1 MDGACGGK
9 CYTARPE
16 FTAPFSDIDPTPMTS
31 QTPTLLRELPYIEDT
46 SRLFAPLAGQPW
58 AVFLDSSDRGSKQAR
73 YDLVTCDPMATLVTR
88 NGQTRITRADGSV
101 VVSDDEPMGLLQALL
116 RQYRMDS
123 HESLPFRGGALGYFS
138 YDLARSLERLPVVAR
153 DQDQVPEMAIGIYDW
168 ALVVDHQEQRSW
180 LVGCGFDSHTVTQW
194 PMLVERFCR
203 PPVMV
208 EPVPFRVTGAV
219 ESNMSRQQYA
229 DAFREIKRY
238 IQEGDCYQ
246 VNLAQRFSVATEGDP
261 WQAYQQLRRLN
272 PAPFSAY
279 LNTPAAR
286 LLCSSPE
293 RFLAIRD
300 GLAETRPIKGTLPRG
315 TTTQED
321 RALKRRL
328 LASEKD
334 RAENL
339 MIVDLLR
346 NDLGK
351 NSALGSVEVGELF
364 GLESYATVHHL
375 VSTISSRLAANR
387 DALDLLRGCFP
398 GGSITGTP
406 KLRAMEIIE
415 QLEPD
420 RRGVY
425 CGSIGYIGFDG
436 NMDSNIAIRTIVHI
450 DGRMRF
456 WAGGGLVADSV
467 LDSEYQETFHKAN
480 AMLRLL
486 QPEYSPPGSIR
497 GGHVPDLKTG

>member
-1 MDGACGGK
+1 
-9 CYTARPE
+9 
-16 FTAPFSDIDPTPMTS
+16 MTS

-58 AVFLDSSDRGSKQAR
+58 AVFLDSNDQGSEQAR

-116 RQYRMDS
+116 RQHRMDS

-153 DQDQVPEMAIGIYDW
+153 DQDQLPEMAIGIYDW

-180 LVGCGFDSHTVTQW
+180 LVGCGFDPRSVAQW
-194 PMLVERFCR
+194 PSLVERFSR
-203 PPVMV
+203 PPVTV
-208 EPVPFRVTGAV
+208 EPVPFRVTGTI

-229 DAFREIKRY
+229 NAFHQVQSY
-238 IQEGDCYQ
+238 ILEGDCYQ

-261 WQAYQQLRRLN
+261 WLAYKQLRRLN

-279 LNTPAAR
+279 LNTPAAQI
-286 LLCSSPE
+286 LCSSPE
-293 RFLAIRD
+293 RFLLVRD
-300 GLAETRPIKGTLPRG
+300 GLVETRPIKGTVPRG
-315 TTTQED
+315 SDLKDD
-321 RALKRRL
+321 RMLRQRL
-328 LASEKD
+328 QQSSKD

-346 NDLGK
+346 NDLSK
-351 NSALGSVEVGELF
+351 SSALGSVEVDRLF
-364 GLESYATVHHL
+364 ELESYATVHHL
-375 VSTISSRLAANR
+375 VSTISSRLATNR
-387 DALDLLRGCFP
+387 DALDLLCGCFP

-425 CGSIGYIGFDG
+425 CGAIGYIGFDG
-436 NMDSNIAIRTIVHI
+436 NMDSNIAIRTMVHI

-456 WAGGGLVADSV
+456 WAGGGVVADSV
-467 LDSEYQETFHKAN
+467 LDNEYQETFHKAN

-486 QPEYSPPGSIR
+486 QPEYSPPGSTR
-497 GGHVPDLKTG
+497 GGHVPDLKNG